1 MKDYL
6 LRAIAREANI
16 RALACVSTG
25 LVSEACK
32 RHRASPTACAA
43 LGRALTGGALMAALL
58 KEGQRVALKFEGN
71 GPVGKIIVEAE
82 SSGHVRGYVSNP
94 WVEIEPREGKLD
106 VAGAVGKSGTLLV
119 IKDLG
124 LRDPYNGMVPL
135 YSGEVAEDLAYYF
148 TESEQIPSAVGL
160 GVFVNNEGMVRAAG
174 GFLLQSFPPRN
185 HRLIEKLIQKIEK
198 MPTVTEI
205 LREGKGPS
213 DILNIIFQGIP
224 YDLLEEKEIAFKCN
238 CSRERVEA
246 ALISL
251 GMEELERLVVEEGGA
266 QVKCEFCKALYEFDE
281 KDLKALQ
288 DEVIRKV
295 H

>member
-32 RHRASPTACAA
+32 RHHASPTACAA

-288 DEVIRKV
+288 DEVRKV

>member
-32 RHRASPTACAA
+32 RHHASPTACAA

-160 GVFVNNEGMVRAAG
+160 GVFVNNEGLVRAAG

-185 HRLIEKLIQKIEK
+185 HRLIEKLVQKIEK

-213 DILNIIFQGIP
+213 DILNIIFEGIP

>member
-1 MKDYL
+1 
-6 LRAIAREANI
+6 
-16 RALACVSTG
+16 
-25 LVSEACK
+25 
-32 RHRASPTACAA
+32 
-43 LGRALTGGALMAALL
+43 MAALL

-160 GVFVNNEGMVRAAG
+160 GVFVNNEGLVRAAG

-185 HRLIEKLIQKIEK
+185 HRLIEKLVQKIEK